1 MNDQIWY
8 VYQNNQQLGPFAT
21 AQITQMLDT
30 KVVVKEAYL
39 FKVGWKDWRPVEDC
53 YEELAMKRDN
63 IPLATEERRSAAP
76 RASIAGRIV
85 VHNNGQIV
93 IGQGVNISSTGIFVE
108 TKDQIFRVGE
118 KLKLSVRVDGMIK
131 AFNATALVIRF
142 NGDPQYQ
149 TGFGLKFE
157 EVDPEIVSEIEKF
170 VSSINTRNLNVVKGQ
185 N

>member
-8 VYQNNQQLGPFAT
+8 VYQNSQQLGPFAT
-21 AQITQMLDT
+21 GQITQMLET
-30 KVVVKEAYL
+30 KLLSKEAYF
-39 FKVGWKDWRPVEDC
+39 FKVGWKDWRPAEDC
-53 YEELAMKRDN
+53 YEELAISREDT
-63 IPLATEERRSAAP
+63 PLATPERRSAAP

-108 TKDQIFRVGE
+108 TTDQLFRVGE

-142 NGDPQYQ
+142 NGDPQFQ

-157 EVDPEIVSEIEKF
+157 EVDPNIVSEIEKF
-170 VSSINTRNLNVVKGQ
+170 VNSINARNLNLVKSQ